1 MTMEELNPEEI
12 ERILGYHFFE
22 EQHLLRA
29 LTHTAYANELLQ
41 QNRKLMDQDAY
52 STLGDAVLKTA
63 LILFLMEK
71 GYQTKGEIT
80 RKKESLESNVS
91 LARIGKRLKIKKFIR
106 LGKGSRGLWKTGEE
120 KILADTIEAL
130 VGAIFLDSDA
140 GFGVVKQCI
149 GAWFGPELTLETREG
164 QLPRGR
170 EWHSP
175 YSGKPVTKKPGAR
188 LGRTRLPVIHDVRLP
203 LSSSKRE
210 APRERKKES
219 LQRSRK

>member
-1 MTMEELNPEEI
+1 MDEFNRVEI
-12 ERILGYHFFE
+12 ETIIGYHFFE

-29 LTHTAYANELLQ
+29 LTHTAYANEIFR
-41 QNRKLMDQDAY
+41 QNRKVMDQEAY

-106 LGKGSRGLWKTGEE
+106 LGKGAKGLWKSGEE
-120 KILADTIEAL
+120 TILADTIEAIT
-130 VGAIFLDSDA
+130 GAIFLDSDA

-149 GAWFGPELTLETREG
+149 GSWFEPELAHEKNLSRSLSEMKELITAPSKKPFVKSGSGSGRIGSPGTRE
-164 QLPRGR
+164 
-170 EWHSP
+170 
-175 YSGKPVTKKPGAR
+175 VTP
-188 LGRTRLPVIHDVRLP
+188 P
-203 LSSSKRE
+203 LSSSRRG
-210 APRERKKES
+210 APRGMKKG
-219 LQRSRK
+219 LQQ